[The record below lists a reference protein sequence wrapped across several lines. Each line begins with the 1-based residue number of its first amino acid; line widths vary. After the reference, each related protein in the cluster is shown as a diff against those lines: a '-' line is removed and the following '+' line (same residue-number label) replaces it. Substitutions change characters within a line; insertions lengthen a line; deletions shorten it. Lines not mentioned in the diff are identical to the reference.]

1 MYKIDGQMITGD
13 PINDDIVWLLQELK
27 QVESDLEVVVNY
39 NNFVLRGNT
48 VSVRYQAIDEE
59 CETSWDMSVYIEKQL
74 KVLNDA
80 RENIIFELECLDETY
95 LEDKP
100 Y

>member
-1 MYKIDGQMITGD
+1 MVTGD
-13 PINDDIVWLLQELK
+13 PIQDDIQWLLQELK
-27 QVESDLEVVVNY
+27 QVDEDIAAVSAYYRFIE
-39 NNFVLRGNT
+39 RGNT

-59 CETSWDMSVYIEKQL
+59 SEMSWDMLGYLKKQIH
-74 KVLNDA
+74 VLHDA

-95 LEDKP
+95 LENHG